1 MNKLSIAESL
11 SLLAP
16 SPEEKTA
23 NNGRKKINK
32 KKNTRSPVKIPQV
45 SPVRN
50 ELAEK
55 IEEDKEEK
63 VDLYSRKNKK
73 IIKEKNKDNDEEKN
87 KDNDEEDKKDEDRGV
102 LKAPHTPTRFKME
115 APRTPTRKFN
125 QLPEKSSTLN
135 LYERLKD
142 KRYTLLKYIISEDEN
157 RLIYVV
163 CYDPNGQILFVKVD
177 ENMHLQ
183 LSIEEKNIITVKR
196 NYDDLILDAFQGA
209 IQEKM
214 TIEIQGVVFYD
225 GNSYIFAL
233 HHNNG
238 SIENIKYDII
248 NYQDNKK
255 LVICETFTVVN
266 FKEIEKETTMV
277 LEITKKNYQLIQQ
290 QQLLISTNTIDNLIT
305 SANNHSNVL
314 KNFIE
319 KHKNYTDNIIDDWGF
334 LGACSADYYQK
345 YGEGKLTESDKEKF
359 DKISINMFA
368 RFQAFN
374 EQLMLINQLN
384 SVIPDIDKSSQLI
397 NKISEEIENNDTK
410 MSGNIIEIENLNIS
424 I

>member
-16 SPEEKTA
+16 SPEEKTT

-50 ELAEK
+50 DLAEK

-63 VDLYSRKNKK
+63 FDLYSKPKKKK
-73 IIKEKNKDNDEEKN
+73 IIKEVEEEKII
-87 KDNDEEDKKDEDRGV
+87 KEEEKEDKGI
-102 LKAPHTPTRFKME
+102 LKAPHTPTRFKIE
-115 APRTPTRKFN
+115 APRTPTRNFS

-196 NYDDLILDAFQGA
+196 NYDDLFLDAFQGA

-225 GNSYIFAL
+225 GNSYIFSL
-233 HHNNG
+233 HHDNG
-238 SIENIKYDII
+238 SIENLKYDIV

>member
-11 SLLAP
+11 ELLAP
-16 SPEEKTA
+16 SPDETVINSGK
-23 NNGRKKINK
+23 KKITK

-50 ELAEK
+50 ELETEIK
-55 IEEDKEEK
+55 DEKEERK
-63 VDLYSRKNKK
+63 DLYSKKKK
-73 IIKEKNKDNDEEKN
+73 IIKDNSLPEEINKISLQGNEN
-87 KDNDEEDKKDEDRGV
+87 KEV
-102 LKAPHTPTRFKME
+102 LKAPHTPTRFKIE
-115 APRTPTRKFN
+115 APRTPTRNFN
-125 QLPEKSSTLN
+125 QLPEKGSKLN

-142 KRYTLLKYIISEDEN
+142 KRYTLLKYIISEDED

-163 CYDPNGQILFVKVD
+163 CYDPNGQILFVKID
-177 ENMHLQ
+177 ENLQLQ

-196 NYDDLILDAFQGA
+196 NYDDLVLDAFQA
-209 IQEKM
+209 SIQERM

-225 GNSYIFAL
+225 GSNYIFAL

-238 SIENIKYDII
+238 TIENIKYDII
-248 NYQDNKK
+248 NYQENKK
-255 LVICETFTVVN
+255 LVICETYTVVN

-277 LEITKKNYQLIQQ
+277 LEMTKRNYQLIQQ

-305 SANNHSNVL
+305 SANNHSNIL
-314 KNFIE
+314 KKFID
-319 KHKNYTDNIIDDWGF
+319 KHKKYTDNIIDDWGF

-359 DKISINMFA
+359 DKISVNMFA

-384 SVIPDIDKSSQLI
+384 SNIPDIDKSSQLI
-397 NKISEEIENNDTK
+397 NKISEEIENQDTR
-410 MSGNIIEIENLNIS
+410 MSGNIIEVDNLNIS